1 MYQLQVLIVDDEEDT
16 VQALKMGLEDTGYLI
31 KTTTKFNDAIN
42 IIRSEEIDV
51 VVTDLKLKDGN
62 GLEILNY
69 IQENSL
75 SISVIIITAYG
86 SVESAVEAIRGGA
99 YDYLVKPFR
108 ISELKKLLSRLNEM
122 ILLRRENELLKERLK
137 AVPEIPKLI
146 GVNPKFKQ
154 LLDLVKQIAPSKS
167 TVLIIGETGTGKEMI
182 AQAIHGYSNRASKPL
197 VIINCGAIP
206 ETLLEAELFGYERG
220 AFTGAVKQKKGKIEV
235 ADGGSIFLDEVS
247 ELTLGMQVKLLRVL
261 QSGEFER
268 IGSNTTL
275 KADIRFIAATNTNLE
290 EYVNAGKFREDLFYR
305 LNVIS
310 VKMPPLRERL
320 EDIPYL
326 VQHFIDKFNKVN
338 NKNIQGVDPDVL
350 KLMMQYN
357 WHGNIRELENMI
369 ERAVVLCQ
377 ENMLKLYHFPILAA
391 GMKDAQK
398 TLPVEVGMPLAEI
411 EKTAIS
417 KTLQF
422 YNFDKQKSARSLQ
435 IGLATLYRKIK
446 DINWS
451 NKP

>member
-235 ADGGSIFLDEVS
+235 ADGGGIFLDEVS

-446 DINWS
+446 DY
-451 NKP
+451 KLE

>member
-1 MYQLQVLIVDDEEDT
+1 MYRLRVLIVDDEEDT
-16 VQALKMGLEDTGYLI
+16 VQALNIGLKDTGYLI
-31 KTTTKFNDAIN
+31 KTTTKYNDAIN
-42 IIRSEEIDV
+42 ILRSEEMDV

-62 GLEILNY
+62 GLEILNFV
-69 IQENSL
+69 QENGL

-108 ISELKKLLSRLNEM
+108 ISELKKLLNRLNEM
-122 ILLRRENELLKERLK
+122 ILLRRENELLKQRLK
-137 AVPEIPKLI
+137 AAPETPKLI
-146 GVNPKFKQ
+146 GVNPKFRQ

-167 TVLIIGETGTGKEMI
+167 TILIVGETGTGKEMI
-182 AQAIHGYSNRASKPL
+182 AQTIHGYSNRAGKPM
-197 VIINCGAIP
+197 VTINCGAIP
-206 ETLLEAELFGYERG
+206 ETLLEAELFGHEKG

-235 ADGGSIFLDEVS
+235 ANGGSIFLDEVG
-247 ELTLGMQVKLLRVL
+247 ELTLAMQVKLLRVL

-275 KADIRFIAATNTNLE
+275 KADVRFMAATNTNLE
-290 EYVNAGKFREDLFYR
+290 EYVKDGKFRDDLFYR

-310 VKMPPLRERL
+310 IKVPPLRERV

-326 VQHFIDKFNKVN
+326 VQHFIDKYNQLN
-338 NKNIQGVDPDVL
+338 NKNVQGIDPDVL
-350 KLMMQYN
+350 KLMMQYS
-357 WHGNIRELENMI
+357 WRGNIRELENMI

-377 ENMLKLYHFPILAA
+377 ENTLKLYHFPILAA
-391 GMKDAQK
+391 GIKDAQK
-398 TLPVEVGMPLAEI
+398 TLSMEVGMPLAEI
-411 EKTAIS
+411 EKTAIL

-422 YNFDKQKSARSLQ
+422 YNYDKQKSARSLQ

-446 DINWS
+446 DY
-451 NKP
+451 KLE

>member
-398 TLPVEVGMPLAEI
+398 TVPVEVGMPLAEI

-446 DINWS
+446 DY
-451 NKP
+451 KLE

>member
-75 SISVIIITAYG
+75 SILVIIITAYG

-446 DINWS
+446 DY
-451 NKP
+451 KLE

>member
-398 TLPVEVGMPLAEI
+398 TVPVEVGMSLAEI

-446 DINWS
+446 DY
-451 NKP
+451 KLE

>member
-16 VQALKMGLEDTGYLI
+16 VQALKMGLENTGYLI

-235 ADGGSIFLDEVS
+235 ADGGGIFLDEVS

-446 DINWS
+446 DY
-451 NKP
+451 KLE

>member
-446 DINWS
+446 DY
-451 NKP
+451 KLE

>member
-16 VQALKMGLEDTGYLI
+16 VQALKMGLEDTGFLI
-31 KTTTKFNDAIN
+31 KTTTKFNEAIN

-182 AQAIHGYSNRASKPL
+182 AQAIHGYSNRAGKPL

-338 NKNIQGVDPDVL
+338 NKNVQGVEPDIL

-391 GMKDAQK
+391 GIKDAQK
-398 TLPVEVGMPLAEI
+398 TLPLEVGMPLAEI
-411 EKTAIS
+411 EKMAIS

-422 YNFDKQKSARSLQ
+422 YNYDKQKSARSLQ

-446 DINWS
+446 DY
-451 NKP
+451 KLE

>member
-1 MYQLQVLIVDDEEDT
+1 M
-16 VQALKMGLEDTGYLI
+16 
-31 KTTTKFNDAIN
+31 
-42 IIRSEEIDV
+42 DV

-62 GLEILNY
+62 GLEILNFV
-69 IQENSL
+69 QENGL
-75 SISVIIITAYG
+75 NISVIIITAYG

-182 AQAIHGYSNRASKPL
+182 AQAIHGYSNRAGKPL

-338 NKNIQGVDPDVL
+338 NKNVQGVEPDIL

-391 GMKDAQK
+391 GIKDAQK
-398 TLPVEVGMPLAEI
+398 TLPLEVGMPLAEI
-411 EKTAIS
+411 EKMAIS

-422 YNFDKQKSARSLQ
+422 YNYDKQKSARSLQ

-446 DINWS
+446 DY
-451 NKP
+451 KLE

>member
-1 MYQLQVLIVDDEEDT
+1 MYQLRVLIVDDEEDT

-31 KTTTKFNDAIN
+31 KTTTKFNEAIN

-108 ISELKKLLSRLNEM
+108 ISELKKLLNRLNEM
-122 ILLRRENELLKERLK
+122 VLLRRENELLKERLR

-182 AQAIHGYSNRASKPL
+182 AQAIHGFSNRAGKPL

-290 EYVNAGKFREDLFYR
+290 EYVKSGKFREDLYYR

-310 VKMPPLRERL
+310 IKMPPLRERL
-320 EDIPYL
+320 EDIPDL

-338 NKNIQGVDPDVL
+338 NKNVQGVDPDIL
-350 KLMMQYN
+350 KLMIQYN

-391 GMKDAQK
+391 GIKDAQK
-398 TLPVEVGMPLAEI
+398 TLHLEVGMPLAEI
-411 EKTAIS
+411 EKMAIS

-422 YNFDKQKSARSLQ
+422 YNYDKQKSARSLQ

-446 DINWS
+446 DY
-451 NKP
+451 KLD

>member
-1 MYQLQVLIVDDEEDT
+1 MYQLRVLIVDDEEDT

-31 KTTTKFNDAIN
+31 KTTTKFNEAIN

-108 ISELKKLLSRLNEM
+108 ISELKKLLNRLNEM
-122 ILLRRENELLKERLK
+122 VLLRRENELLKERLR

-182 AQAIHGYSNRASKPL
+182 AQAIHGFSNRAGKPL

-290 EYVNAGKFREDLFYR
+290 EYVKSGKFREDLYYR

-310 VKMPPLRERL
+310 IKMPPLRERL

-338 NKNIQGVDPDVL
+338 NKNVQGVDPDIL
-350 KLMMQYN
+350 KLMIQYN

-391 GMKDAQK
+391 GIKDAQK
-398 TLPVEVGMPLAEI
+398 TLHLEVGMPLAEI
-411 EKTAIS
+411 EKMAIS

-422 YNFDKQKSARSLQ
+422 YNYDKQKSARSLQ

-446 DINWS
+446 DY
-451 NKP
+451 KLD